1 MDAERRILVVDCE
14 SNRLDA
20 MVAALRRAGYTATGA
35 GSFEAGRELLRARQY
50 DVLVAALRLL
60 PYNGLHLVIQS
71 QMLYPVTRAIV
82 LVEPADAWSDAE
94 ARRHGAH
101 TLAMPADPDRL
112 LALVSSVLDGR
123 PIRTAAH
130 RWKPQPIHRAL

>member
-1 MDAERRILVVDCE
+1 MDAERRILVVDCDGD
-14 SNRLDA
+14 RLDA
-20 MVAALRRAGYTATGA
+20 TVAALRRAGYAATGA

-50 DVLVAALRLL
+50 DVLIAALRLL

-71 QMLYPVTRAIV
+71 QMLYPVTRAIL
-82 LVEPADAWSDAE
+82 LVDPADVWSDGE

-101 TLAMPADPDRL
+101 ALPMPAEPARL

-130 RWKPQPIHRAL
+130 RWNPQPIH